1 MTDAQR
7 IAELESQLAAATAER
22 ILTIRLLGEDYSSD
36 DDRPLDSLVGEA
48 LAQKDNETQ
57 QLTAVNAA
65 LLEAIRKDPYRT
77 GNFRDVCIF
86 CDHPFR
92 RNGVAHEWNCILV
105 AEHPGSQLLER
116 LEAADRLQT
125 VAQKIQTE
133 IYPREI
139 FVGCDECC
147 NETCECDRGV
157 QITRQLTEALDACTK
172 AKEPI

>member
-7 IAELESQLAAATAER
+7 IAELESQLDVAAVVQAEAMADR
-22 ILTIRLLGEDYSSD
+22 KLTSRLLGEDYSSD

-116 LEAADRLQT
+116 LEAAEKVVEVVLEVPRQIRGFTINNALTAYDR
-125 VAQKIQTE
+125 
-133 IYPREI
+133 
-139 FVGCDECC
+139 
-147 NETCECDRGV
+147 
-157 QITRQLTEALDACTK
+157 
-172 AKEPI
+172 AKEPKP